1 MSAELYIA
9 NGSNGSNGS
18 KKHSLTL
25 DLRRK
30 AQVKLA
36 KGYLMYIYIYIIYIY
51 IYIYIII
58 ILYMFI
64 VYILPDLC
72 ISDSAI
78 SGVQASSEILVSCGG
93 SPCWP

>member
-1 MSAELYIA
+1 MSAELSMA

-51 IYIYIII
+51 YYYYII
-58 ILYMFI
+58 Y
-64 VYILPDLC
+64 VYCVYP
-72 ISDSAI
+72 A
-78 SGVQASSEILVSCGG
+78 
-93 SPCWP
+93 